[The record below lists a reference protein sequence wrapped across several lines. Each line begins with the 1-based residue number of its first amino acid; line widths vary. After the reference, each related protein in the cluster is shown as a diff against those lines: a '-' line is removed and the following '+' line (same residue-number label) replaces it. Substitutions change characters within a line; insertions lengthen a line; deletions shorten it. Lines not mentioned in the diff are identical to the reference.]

1 MGYYI
6 GVDGGG
12 TFTDCAAMDEEG
24 RLYYAKAA
32 TTKEDFAAGMF
43 DALSALAV
51 ECRTSVPELI
61 ASTERFSLGTTVG
74 TNLLVER
81 RGARTGLLA
90 TAGHGDSILIMR
102 GTGRTAG
109 LELDLSFHPQATDKP
124 APLVPRALIKEID
137 ERIDYKGQELVP
149 LDEAAV
155 EAAVRSLVEEEGVT
169 AIAVAFLFSFKNP
182 AHELR
187 TMEIIR
193 RVAPGVYASCSH
205 QVAPRMGEYERTVAT
220 VINSYV
226 APASAAYFQRAAE
239 RLHETGLKHP
249 LLIMQVSGG
258 VLPAAKAVE
267 IPLTSL
273 GSGPVGGLIGSLA
286 LARQLGHKNIIAT
299 DMGGT
304 SFEVGLII
312 GGEPLVGDERIMD
325 RYRYKLPQLETTS
338 IACGGGSLARVDP
351 FSRSIR
357 VGPESSGAVPG
368 PVCYRRGGTEPTV
381 TDADV
386 VLGLLSAE
394 HFLGGRMPLDREAAV
409 AAIAALGEQVGLGP
423 DEAAAGIVR
432 INNARAAE
440 LIRQQTVVRGYDP
453 RDFVV
458 YAYGG
463 AGPLHAF
470 AFAQELGVKGVVIP
484 LGNGASTLSA
494 YGCSTSDL
502 VLNVEKEQLFFAP
515 FPVDEVNSL
524 VAALERQAVESMRDM
539 GKHSEEVEIERFGL
553 MRYSGQWLHSLLVR
567 IPPGEL
573 TPVALEQ
580 VVHDFRSMY
589 DGLYGS
595 GAGVVS
601 QGVEL
606 VTTRI
611 HAVVRLR
618 RPAQAV
624 EKSFQE
630 PVPSAGHL
638 GTREVFWPDR
648 MERIESEVFDGRELR
663 HGNRVAGPA
672 VVELPYTSIAVGV
685 DQALD
690 CDAFGNF
697 VLRLDQSGGR
707 ATGYAAAHQPA
718 LARLSAGSCR
728 DE

>member
-12 TFTDCAAMDEEG
+12 TFTDCTAMDEDG

-32 TTKEDFAAGMF
+32 TTKDDFAVGMF
-43 DALSALAV
+43 DALSALAD
-51 ECRTSVPELI
+51 ECAISVSELI
-61 ASTERFSLGTTVG
+61 ASTERLSLGTTVG

-109 LELDLSFHPQATDKP
+109 LELDLLFDPHATDKP
-124 APLVPRALIKEID
+124 VPLVPRALIREID
-137 ERIDYKGQELVP
+137 ERVDYKGTELVP
-149 LDEAAV
+149 LDEQGV
-155 EAAVRSLVEEEGVT
+155 EAAVLSLVEAGVT

-187 TMEIIR
+187 TLEIIR
-193 RVAPGVYASCSH
+193 RVAPEVYVSCSH

-220 VINSYV
+220 VINSYI
-226 APASAAYFQRAAE
+226 APASAAYFRRAAE

-249 LLIMQVSGG
+249 LLIMQTSGG

-267 IPLTSL
+267 TPLTSL
-273 GSGPVGGLIGSLA
+273 GSGPVGGLIGSLS

-312 GGEPLVGDERIMD
+312 AGEPLVGDEKIVD
-325 RYRYKLPQLETTS
+325 QYRYKLPQLETTS
-338 IACGGGSLARVDP
+338 IACGGGSIARFDP
-351 FSRSIR
+351 FSRSLR
-357 VGPESSGAVPG
+357 VGPESAGAMPG

-381 TDADV
+381 TDADL
-386 VLGLLSAE
+386 VLGLLSPE
-394 HFLGGRMPLDREAAV
+394 HFLSGRMPLDRDAAV
-409 AAIAALGEQVGLGP
+409 AAMAALGEQVGLGP
-423 DEAAAGIVR
+423 DETAAGIVK

-470 AFAQELGVKGVVIP
+470 AFAQELGVKGVVVP

-494 YGCSTSDL
+494 YGCSTSNL
-502 VLNVEKEQLFFAP
+502 VLNVEKEQLYFAP
-515 FPVDEVNSL
+515 FPVDEMNGL
-524 VAALERQAVESMRDM
+524 VADLEKQAIESMREL
-539 GKHSEEVEIERFGL
+539 GKNADEVEIERFGL

-567 IPPGEL
+567 IAPGEL
-573 TPVALEQ
+573 TRASLDQTVE
-580 VVHDFRSMY
+580 DFRLMY
-589 DGLYGS
+589 DGLYGH

-606 VTTRI
+606 ITIRI
-611 HAVVRLR
+611 HAVVRLQ

-624 EKSFQE
+624 DDSFQKT
-630 PVPSAGHL
+630 VPAAARL
-638 GTREVFWPDR
+638 GAREIFWPDR
-648 MERIESEVFDGRELR
+648 MERIESAVFDGRELR
-663 HGNRVAGPA
+663 HGNRIAGPA
-672 VVELPYTSIAVGV
+672 VVELPYTSIVVGV

-697 VLRLDQSGGR
+697 VLRLDQP
-707 ATGYAAAHQPA
+707 AAHAAGYATAHRPAAIQVLEGGLRP
-718 LARLSAGSCR
+718 
-728 DE
+728 

>member
-12 TFTDCAAMDEEG
+12 TFTDCAAMDEQG

-32 TTKEDFAAGMF
+32 TTKDDFAVGMF
-43 DALSALAV
+43 EALSVLADS
-51 ECRTSVPELI
+51 CATTLPELI

-90 TAGHGDSILIMR
+90 TAGHGDAILIMR

-109 LELDLSFHPQATDKP
+109 LELEYAFHPQATDKP
-124 APLVPRALIKEID
+124 VPLVPRALIKEID
-137 ERIDYKGQELVP
+137 ERVDCMGEEVVP

-155 EAAVRSLVEEEGVT
+155 EAAVRALVEEQGVT
-169 AIAVAFLFSFKNP
+169 AIAIAFLWSFKNP

-187 TMEIIR
+187 ALEIACA
-193 RVAPGVYASCSH
+193 VAPDVYASCSH

-220 VINSYV
+220 VINSYI
-226 APASAAYFQRAAE
+226 APASAAYFQRASD
-239 RLHETGLKHP
+239 RLHDAGLKHP
-249 LLIMQVSGG
+249 LLVMQVSGG
-258 VLPAAKAVE
+258 VLPAEKAVE

-273 GSGPVGGLIGSLA
+273 GSGPVGGIIGSLS

-312 GGEPLVGDERIMD
+312 GGEPLVGDEKIVD
-325 RYRYKLPQLETTS
+325 QYRYRLPQLQTTS
-338 IACGGGSLARVDP
+338 IACGGGSLARFDP
-351 FSRSIR
+351 HSHSIR
-357 VGPESSGAVPG
+357 VGPESAGADPG

-381 TDADV
+381 TDADL

-394 HFLGGRMPLDREAAV
+394 SFLGGRMPLDYGAAL
-409 AAIAALGEQVGLGP
+409 AAIAGLGEKVGLQP
-423 DEAAAGIVR
+423 EETAAGIVK

-453 RDFVV
+453 RDFLV

-470 AFAQELGVKGVVIP
+470 AFAKELGVKGVLVP

-494 YGCSTSDL
+494 YGCSTSNL
-502 VLNVEKEQLFFAP
+502 VLNIEKEQNFLAP
-515 FPVDEVNSL
+515 FPADELNSIM
-524 VAALERQAVESMRDM
+524 VELEKRARDSMREM
-539 GKHSEEVEIERFGL
+539 GKATEEVELERFAL
-553 MRYSGQWLHSLLVR
+553 VRYSGQWLHSLLVH
-567 IPPGEL
+567 IPAGEL
-573 TPVALEQ
+573 TSEALQ
-580 VVHDFRSMY
+580 TVVDDFRSMY
-589 DGLYGS
+589 DSLYGH

-601 QGVEL
+601 QGIEL
-606 VTTRI
+606 FTVRV
-611 HAVVRLR
+611 HAVVRLH

-624 EKSFQE
+624 EKGFE
-630 PVPSAGHL
+630 KVLPGACRL
-638 GTREVFWPDR
+638 GTREIFWPDR
-648 MERIESEVFDGRELR
+648 MERVESAVFDGTRLL
-663 HGNRVAGPA
+663 HGNRIEGPA
-672 VVELPYTSIAVGV
+672 IVELPFTSVPVGV
-685 DQALD
+685 DQALE

-697 VLRLDQSGGR
+697 VLRLDQPVGR
-707 ATGYAAAHQPA
+707 AQSQGRIVPEVV
-718 LARLSAGSCR
+718 R
-728 DE
+728 

>member
-32 TTKEDFAAGMF
+32 TTKEDFAVGMF

-61 ASTERFSLGTTVG
+61 AATERFSLGTTVG

-155 EAAVRSLVEEEGVT
+155 EAAVRSLVEDEGVT
-169 AIAVAFLFSFKNP
+169 AIAVAFLFSFKNA

-187 TMEIIR
+187 AMEIIR
-193 RVAPGVYASCSH
+193 RVAPQVYASCSH

-312 GGEPLVGDERIMD
+312 GGEPLVGDEKIID
-325 RYRYKLPQLETTS
+325 QYRYKLPQLETTS
-338 IACGGGSLARVDP
+338 IACGGGSLARLDP

-381 TDADV
+381 TDADL
-386 VLGLLSAE
+386 VLGLLS
-394 HFLGGRMPLDREAAV
+394 
-409 AAIAALGEQVGLGP
+409 P
-423 DEAAAGIVR
+423 DISWAAGCLST
-432 INNARAAE
+432 ARPPSPPS
-440 LIRQQTVVRGYDP
+440 RP
-453 RDFVV
+453 W
-458 YAYGG
+458 
-463 AGPLHAF
+463 
-470 AFAQELGVKGVVIP
+470 
-484 LGNGASTLSA
+484 AS
-494 YGCSTSDL
+494 
-502 VLNVEKEQLFFAP
+502 
-515 FPVDEVNSL
+515 
-524 VAALERQAVESMRDM
+524 R
-539 GKHSEEVEIERFGL
+539 
-553 MRYSGQWLHSLLVR
+553 
-567 IPPGEL
+567 
-573 TPVALEQ
+573 
-580 VVHDFRSMY
+580 
-589 DGLYGS
+589 
-595 GAGVVS
+595 
-601 QGVEL
+601 
-606 VTTRI
+606 
-611 HAVVRLR
+611 
-618 RPAQAV
+618 
-624 EKSFQE
+624 
-630 PVPSAGHL
+630 
-638 GTREVFWPDR
+638 
-648 MERIESEVFDGRELR
+648 
-663 HGNRVAGPA
+663 
-672 VVELPYTSIAVGV
+672 
-685 DQALD
+685 
-690 CDAFGNF
+690 
-697 VLRLDQSGGR
+697 
-707 ATGYAAAHQPA
+707 
-718 LARLSAGSCR
+718 
-728 DE
+728 

>member
-12 TFTDCAAMDEEG
+12 TFTDCAAMDDVG
-24 RLYYAKAA
+24 RLYFAKAA
-32 TTKEDFAAGMF
+32 TTKDDFAVGMF
-43 DALSALAV
+43 DALSALAQD
-51 ECRTSVPELI
+51 CGTDVPDLI

-109 LELDLSFHPQATDKP
+109 LELDMLFHPQATQKP
-124 APLVPRALIKEID
+124 APLVPRGLIREID
-137 ERIDYKGQELVP
+137 ERIDCSGREIVP
-149 LDEAAV
+149 LDEATV
-155 EAAVRSLVEEEGVT
+155 EAAARSLVEEAGVT
-169 AIAVAFLFSFKNP
+169 AIAIAFLWSFKNP

-187 TMEIIR
+187 ALEIIR
-193 RVAPGVYASCSH
+193 EVFPDVYVSCSH
-205 QVAPRMGEYERTVAT
+205 RIAPRMGEYERTVAT
-220 VINSYV
+220 VMNSYI
-226 APASAAYFQRAAE
+226 APASAAYFRRAAD
-239 RLHETGLKHP
+239 RLKDAGLRHP

-258 VLPAAKAVE
+258 VLPANKAVE
-267 IPLTSL
+267 TPLTSL
-273 GSGPVGGLIGSLA
+273 GSGPVGGIMGSLS
-286 LARQLGHKNIIAT
+286 LARQLGHSHIIAT

-312 GGEPLVGDERIMD
+312 DGEPLVGEEHIIDQ
-325 RYRYKLPQLETTS
+325 YRYKLPQLETTS

-351 FSRSIR
+351 HSRSVR
-357 VGPESSGAVPG
+357 VGPESAGASPG

-386 VLGLLSAE
+386 VLGLLSADG
-394 HFLGGRMPLDREAAV
+394 FLGGRMPLDRGAAL
-409 AAIAALGEQVGLGP
+409 AAMAALGEQVGLSA
-423 DEAAAGIVR
+423 DETAAGILR

-470 AFAQELGVKGVVIP
+470 AYAKELGVKGVVVP

-494 YGCSTSDL
+494 YGCSTSNL
-502 VLNVEKEQLFFAP
+502 VLNVEKEGLFFAP
-515 FPVDEVNSL
+515 LPVDELNVLLAGLEKQAL
-524 VAALERQAVESMRDM
+524 VSMLEM
-539 GKHSEEVEIERFGL
+539 GKSAEEVEMERFGL

-567 IPPGEL
+567 MPSGEL
-573 TPVALEQ
+573 TSAALER
-580 VVHDFRSMY
+580 VVNDFRSMY
-589 DGLYGS
+589 DALYGH

-606 VTTRI
+606 ITTRVR
-611 HAVVRLR
+611 AVVRLQ
-618 RPAQAV
+618 RPAQAAERAI
-624 EKSFQE
+624 EKPAAE
-630 PVPSAGHL
+630 AGRL
-638 GTREVFWPDR
+638 GSREIFWPDR
-648 MERIESEVFDGRELR
+648 MERLESEVYDGRELR
-663 HGNRVAGPA
+663 FGHRVLGPA

-685 DQALD
+685 DQSLE
-690 CDAFGNF
+690 CDPFGNF
-697 VLRLDQSGGR
+697 VLSLERPTGHIRPDDEANLVDLEPSVQGGR
-707 ATGYAAAHQPA
+707 
-718 LARLSAGSCR
+718 R
-728 DE
+728 